1 MERRN
6 ENDGEEEVLF
16 EDVFPGYP
24 SGLKMKADLAKFVS
38 QRTILHSQAKLTLLY
53 IIMHGQFSAVME
65 YYMSMHTKPLT
76 ADFRRFIFPVEHNQ
90 LQTILCSNEY
100 HMSMH
105 TRPLTAD

>member
-38 QRTILHSQAKLTLLY
+38 QRTILHSQAKLTLL
-53 IIMHGQFSAVME
+53 
-65 YYMSMHTKPLT
+65 
-76 ADFRRFIFPVEHNQ
+76 PVY
-90 LQTILCSNEY
+90 T
-100 HMSMH
+100 
-105 TRPLTAD
+105 